1 MNILYEDNHI
11 IAVNKQPSEISQS
24 DKTGDIS
31 LLDKT
36 KKHIK
41 LKYNKPG
48 NVFLGLC
55 HRLDRPVSGVIL
67 FAKTSKCLSRLNN
80 IIKEKKIK
88 KEYWAIVKNKPK
100 EEKKSLI
107 NYIKKNSKHNKSY
120 IHENKVPNSKIAI
133 LEYSIIHKL
142 KNYYLLKIILE
153 TGRSHQIR
161 TQLSYINC
169 PIKGDVK
176 YGFDRAN
183 KDRSIHLHARS
194 VCFEH
199 PVTKKRIK
207 IICPTPNETIWNEC
221 EKLKLN

>member
-1 MNILYEDNHI
+1 MHILYEDNHI
-11 IAVNKQPSEISQS
+11 IAVNKKSSEISQS

-36 KKHIK
+36 KKYIK
-41 LKYNKPG
+41 SKYNKPG

-67 FAKTSKCLSRLNN
+67 FAKTSKCLSRLND
-80 IIKEKKIK
+80 IIREKKIE

-100 EEKKSLI
+100 EEKRKLI
-107 NYIKKNSKHNKSY
+107 NYIQKNSKQNKSY
-120 IHENKVPNSKIAI
+120 IHENKITNSKIAI
-133 LEYSIIHKL
+133 LEYSIIHKM

-161 TQLSYINC
+161 AQLSYINC

-207 IICPTPNETIWNEC
+207 ITCPSPNETIWNEC
-221 EKLKLN
+221 EKLN

>member
-11 IAVNKQPSEISQS
+11 IAVNKKSSEISQS

-36 KKHIK
+36 KKYIK

-80 IIKEKKIK
+80 IIREKKIE

-100 EEKKSLI
+100 EEKRKLLLASLPKVISSIKS
-107 NYIKKNSKHNKSY
+107 
-120 IHENKVPNSKIAI
+120 KV
-133 LEYSIIHKL
+133 
-142 KNYYLLKIILE
+142 
-153 TGRSHQIR
+153 
-161 TQLSYINC
+161 
-169 PIKGDVK
+169 
-176 YGFDRAN
+176 
-183 KDRSIHLHARS
+183 
-194 VCFEH
+194 
-199 PVTKKRIK
+199 
-207 IICPTPNETIWNEC
+207 
-221 EKLKLN
+221 